1 MADELK
7 IKVKL
12 SEDIQTAK
20 QDLARIRDKGG
31 FSGSIGEQR
40 YKKGQGILTQIQG
53 QDLSKLKGPE
63 LTRFLNQLIELRS
76 IIDKGAV
83 SIGNYSK
90 EYLAQQNKVEVAN
103 KKYITSQGKLSQA
116 LQAQE
121 EALQKIKKDDNKIYI
136 NKSTGR
142 ELTNID
148 SIAKAYSENRLQVNK
163 TTGEPFKNQDQIFK
177 NAGIVDYAA
186 ALKNVQDLKAE
197 VKSDQVNLQAE
208 KVTLEGLN
216 PTTQEQP
223 KFVKETLQ
231 NTTQTS
237 KDISVLQEESNAAKE
252 SQLTALAGGDLTK
265 VLQQQSGALG
275 KAFKQFTLYAIIIKS
290 VKKALREAVGT
301 IIDLDK
307 ALTEQAMTTGKT
319 RKEVYSLLTQYQE
332 LAGQTGATTKEIANI
347 SAEYMRQGK
356 TTQEALVLTKA
367 AVSAAKV
374 AGISTADS
382 VNYLTTALNGF
393 RLSAEEAMKVS
404 DKFAAVAA
412 ASATSYDEIAIALSK
427 VASQANLA
435 GMSID
440 YTTALLSKGLE
451 TTREAPE
458 TIGTALKTIIA
469 RMRELTDYGSTLEGD
484 TDINNVE
491 TQLNYIGIALKNQN
505 GELRSTEEVL
515 DDLGKKWDTLNT
527 NQQAAVAK
535 ALAGTRQQSRLIA
548 MMDDYQRVI
557 ELQEISQRASGATMA
572 QMATYTQGMEA
583 ALNKVNVAWEK
594 IVTSFVNSDAVVNLV
609 NGFSNILEVINQI
622 LSFQPAMIAT
632 ITTISLMGANIVMK
646 KIQEFALNKQIQAL
660 NIQQQ
665 KIDLKKNKL
674 AADHFL
680 LTKEETRQGK
690 IQKIDTLQT
699 ELAKTGITDARRK
712 ELQIQIQ
719 QAQID
724 LEQFDLE
731 VERQQYIVDSYS
743 DQMNLLNQ
751 QEHAVGIIGN
761 TWSNLKGTFGSII
774 GLITT
779 MNSLKAI
786 SAKLTQKEKSE
797 EVKKGAV
804 IKENSLWTMVGSAFK
819 ENWKIGLAVA
829 AAVGIAIISMAAAA
843 GAFKSESE
851 KTNEQINNLSA
862 DIYNLTKTAQSLSTI
877 GSSFDAID
885 DKLVKTN
892 ADLKEMNDLMSQA
905 ADQLSDD
912 EKKVFSSYS
921 TNEAKRAYL
930 QRLSEAKNTEALRK
944 YTEQT
949 TILSRLSTTEKAKFL
964 NEEDTTYSTAREAV
978 RAGNNNLFYKSL
990 DQLPDLTS
998 EAKLSIQ
1005 SLGESM
1011 LAQMDISQAWDYA
1024 LHPEK
1029 FDSLAKSISG
1039 LKIELNGTTELISD
1053 IMTSDDYNLT
1063 EKIKAYQTALSQLT
1077 GDQKEL
1083 FNDLYQEYDILTSLG
1098 DKAIEYIDAYGLTID
1113 QINNLYKSWKTIN
1126 KVNENFTQS
1135 LFQDNFDTLLTNL
1148 QAYDNDI
1155 STAIKATYGSLLN
1168 TLTGKEFEDTWNAIV
1183 NAIGKVITTGIL
1195 NIGQSVEK
1203 FDNTINNFYEKAKSW
1218 STLSETDK
1226 TTFLSDNA
1234 ELFAGDAALYKAFE
1248 SGDYQ
1253 KIEEALRNNKTL
1265 EEQRKQILQDLNTEL
1280 EYNLALQGDQR
1291 NEQVIAYLKEQI
1303 KYYEDLDNI
1312 FKADLSIRL
1321 EQQNKQLESY
1331 KEYLQKEQEALKE
1344 SLDKRKEAYQDYF
1357 DKINQSEED
1366 QDYDEE
1372 TSKLITN
1379 LARLG
1384 SSTNADARTQAAEL
1398 EKSLKDMA
1406 QERIDTLRQRAQEQ
1420 ILSNIDDQIN
1430 NISDTLDDL
1439 LNNSQLL
1446 LQMMTKD
1453 MTNPEQFIADL
1464 IRTQGS
1470 GMTMLQL
1477 QNLIG
1482 DLSST
1487 FGSSIGGFDDLSQAL
1502 SYNKEGDI
1510 ILNVAGETY
1519 NLTQDQGTN
1528 IRAAIMEILT
1538 QMGKK

>member
-63 LTRFLNQLIELRS
+63 LTRFLNQLVELRS

-90 EYLAQQNKVEVAN
+90 EYLAQQNKVETAN

-223 KFVKETLQ
+223 EFVKETLQ

-275 KAFKQFTLYAIIIKS
+275 KAFKQFTLYAVLLKS
-290 VKKALREAVGT
+290 VKKALTEAVGT
-301 IIDLDK
+301 ITDLDK

-393 RLSAEEAMKVS
+393 RLSAEDAMKVS

-505 GELRSTEEVL
+505 GELRSTEDVL

-557 ELQEISQRASGATMA
+557 ELQEVSQRASGATMA

-665 KIDLKKNKL
+665 KLDLKKNKL
-674 AADHFL
+674 AAQNYINSVERLKAEAKITKEKEIQELIEKNVDPEEARQLAEQHYNDTINEIELNKTYQQAIIDSYDVQMGL
-680 LTKEETRQGK
+680 LT
-690 IQKIDTLQT
+690 
-699 ELAKTGITDARRK
+699 
-712 ELQIQIQ
+712 
-719 QAQID
+719 
-724 LEQFDLE
+724 
-731 VERQQYIVDSYS
+731 
-743 DQMNLLNQ
+743 Q
-751 QEHAVGIIGN
+751 QEHTVGIIGN

-786 SAKLTQKEKSE
+786 SAKLTKKEKKE
-797 EVKKGAV
+797 EAEKGAV

-851 KTNEQINNLSA
+851 RTNEQINNLSA

-877 GSSFDAID
+877 GNSFDAID

-912 EKKVFSSYS
+912 EKKVFSGYS

-930 QRLSEAKNTEALRK
+930 QRLSEAKNAEALRK
-944 YTEQT
+944 YNEQT
-949 TILSRLSTTEKAKFL
+949 TIISRLSSTEKAKFL

-1011 LAQMDISQAWDYA
+1011 LAQMDIAQAWDYA

-1029 FDSLAKSISG
+1029 FDNLAKSISS

-1053 IMTSDDYNLT
+1053 VMTSDDYDLT

-1077 GDQKEL
+1077 GDQKQL

-1113 QINNLYKSWKTIN
+1113 QINSLYKSWKTIN

-1135 LFQDNFDTLLTNL
+1135 LFQDNFDILLTNL

-1168 TLTGKEFEDTWNAIV
+1168 TLTGQEFEDTWNAIV
-1183 NAIGKVITTGIL
+1183 NAIGKVIATGIL

-1291 NEQVIAYLKEQI
+1291 NEQIIAYLKEQI

-1357 DKINQSEED
+1357 DKINQLEED

-1439 LNNSQLL
+1439 LDNSQLL

-1477 QNLIG
+1477 QDLIG

-1487 FGSSIGGFDDLSQAL
+1487 FGGSIGGFDDLSQAL

>member
-31 FSGSIGEQR
+31 FSGTIGEQR

-63 LTRFLNQLIELRS
+63 LTRFLNQLVELRS

-90 EYLAQQNKVEVAN
+90 EYLAQQNKVETAN

-223 KFVKETLQ
+223 EFVKETLQ

-275 KAFKQFTLYAIIIKS
+275 KAFKQFTLYAVLLKS
-290 VKKALREAVGT
+290 VKKALTEAVGT
-301 IIDLDK
+301 ITDLDK

-393 RLSAEEAMKVS
+393 RLSAEDAMKVS

-505 GELRSTEEVL
+505 GELRSTEDVL

-557 ELQEISQRASGATMA
+557 ELQEVSQRASGATMA

-674 AADHFL
+674 AAQNYINSVERL
-680 LTKEETRQGK
+680 KAEAKITKEKEIQELIEKNVDPEEARQLAE
-690 IQKIDTLQT
+690 QHYNDTINEI
-699 ELAKTGITDARRK
+699 ELNKTY
-712 ELQIQIQ
+712 Q
-719 QAQID
+719 QAI
-724 LEQFDLE
+724 
-731 VERQQYIVDSYS
+731 IDSY
-743 DQMNLLNQ
+743 DVQMGLLNQ
-751 QEHAVGIIGN
+751 QEHTVGIIGN

-786 SAKLTQKEKSE
+786 SAKLTQKEKNE

-851 KTNEQINNLSA
+851 RTNEQINNLSA

-877 GSSFDAID
+877 GNSFDAID

-912 EKKVFSSYS
+912 EKKVFSGYS

-930 QRLSEAKNTEALRK
+930 QRLSEAKNAEALRK
-944 YTEQT
+944 YNEQT
-949 TILSRLSTTEKAKFL
+949 TIISRLSSTEKAKFL

-1011 LAQMDISQAWDYA
+1011 LAQMDIAQAWDYA

-1029 FDSLAKSISG
+1029 FDNLAKSISS

-1053 IMTSDDYNLT
+1053 VMTSDDYGLT

-1077 GDQKEL
+1077 GDQKQL

-1113 QINNLYKSWKTIN
+1113 QINSLYKSWKTIN

-1135 LFQDNFDTLLTNL
+1135 LFQDNFDTLLINL

-1168 TLTGKEFEDTWNAIV
+1168 TLTGQEFEDTWNAIV
-1183 NAIGKVITTGIL
+1183 NAIGKVIATGIL

-1291 NEQVIAYLKEQI
+1291 NEQIIAYLKEQI

-1439 LNNSQLL
+1439 LDNSQLL

-1477 QNLIG
+1477 QDLIG

-1487 FGSSIGGFDDLSQAL
+1487 FGGSIGGFDDLSQAL